1 MERKIIYHED
11 SEEYKAI
18 KLLEQKTKNYSLD
31 DNDLHYAL
39 ILYNL
44 VVNLSIENQQLKE
57 KLKDTNE
64 SLKNVQQRNRE
75 YRNNYFELN
84 KNQKDNWNYIKKMLK
99 EAKQEKYISGYC
111 GTCTDVDIDFL
122 LDKMQ
127 ELQGSDSNE

>member
-31 DNDLHYAL
+31 GNDLHYAL

-44 VVNLSIENQQLKE
+44 IVNLSIENQQLKE

-75 YRNNYFELN
+75 YRNNCFELN
-84 KNQKDNWNYIKKMLK
+84 KNQKDNWNKLK
-99 EAKQEKYISGYC
+99 EYI
-111 GTCTDVDIDFL
+111 GTEWYSYDNDSVEFEVARDI
-122 LDKMQ
+122 LDKI
-127 ELQGSDSNE
+127 EEIEQGSDSNE

>member
-31 DNDLHYAL
+31 GNDLHYAL

-44 VVNLSIENQQLKE
+44 IVNLSIENQQLKE
-57 KLKDTNE
+57 KLKDINK

-75 YRNNYFELN
+75 YRNNCFELN
-84 KNQKDNWNYIKKMLK
+84 KNQKDNWNKLK
-99 EAKQEKYISGYC
+99 EYIGTEWYSYDNDSVEFEVAK
-111 GTCTDVDIDFL
+111 DI
-122 LDKMQ
+122 LDKM
-127 ELQGSDSNE
+127 EEMIGGDK